1 MLRAHYHTV
10 PRDSTRV
17 GTFGLDNFS
26 ARAHTGHTDL
36 FRIPWLEV
44 FMVTRYDIFRMTAED
59 NFMWIEAVEDLPA
72 AKKRLL
78 SLASTKPG
86 DYRVWDPSRQQFVD
100 ISRQRFKDC
109 A

>member
-1 MLRAHYHTV
+1 
-10 PRDSTRV
+10 
-17 GTFGLDNFS
+17 
-26 ARAHTGHTDL
+26 
-36 FRIPWLEV
+36 
-44 FMVTRYDIFRMTAED
+44 MVTRYDIFRMTAED